1 MIIDLTSLAG
11 RKWIAEFVENSGEKG
26 RKYESFKQWEVYS
39 DRILD
44 YVVNDLKTQ
53 YDEESI
59 KEIPVQ
65 SAINLAKRITD
76 EKAVVYKHPAERDF
90 TELNDDQKERM
101 HRNYSSMRVD
111 KKLASSNKA
120 YVLQDQNHLWV
131 IPKNGKLI
139 LRTLKNHQL
148 TVIPDP
154 KDPEGMPLAYVVV
167 SFNKDDFLDQDNE
180 NQTATGFTAKVDQFE
195 SSKQFN
201 ERQQEREINAQ
212 KNLIVWTRDF
222 NFSIDTDGNLTSEI
236 VVNPLAEFGLMP
248 FVDISTEK
256 EFEYWVR
263 KGTGVTDFT
272 IQYNKTLSDVAQ
284 VVKMQGFSQAVLK
297 GNAGLLT
304 SNVKIGPTYLL
315 KILTDQNKGI
325 DGEFKY
331 VNPNSD
337 IRGSLDWLQELLS
350 YYLTSRAIDPKTIT
364 ASGETVKATSGLDRL
379 LQMIQQISAS
389 LEDFETF
396 ERAEDLLYKIVVAWI
411 TVLSGTDG
419 LEDDLQIFGLP
430 EKTEVIVKYK
440 KPEMIQPESEL
451 LNNAERKI
459 EIGLSSKV
467 NEYMKMHDCSR
478 DKALEDL
485 RQFAID
491 EQEIDKDGAQEEED
505 AENDD
510 SGRNDSGAS
519 PRVGR

>member
-1 MIIDLTSLAG
+1 MIIDLTTLAG
-11 RKWIAEFVENSGEKG
+11 RKWIADFVDNPGEKG
-26 RKYESFKQWEVYS
+26 RKYESFKQWEIYS
-39 DRILD
+39 DRIRD
-44 YVVNDLKTQ
+44 YVINDLKEQ

-65 SAINLAKRITD
+65 SSINLAKRITD

-90 TELNDDQKERM
+90 TELNDEQKEKM
-101 HRNYSSMRVD
+101 HINYEVMRVD

-131 IPKNGKLI
+131 IPKKGKLI

-154 KDPEGMPLAYVVV
+154 NDPEGMPLAYVVV

-180 NQTATGFTAKVDQFE
+180 MSATGFTAKVDQFDT
-195 SSKQFN
+195 SKQFQQREN
-201 ERQQEREINAQ
+201 ERENNAK
-212 KNLIVWTRDF
+212 KNLIVWTREF
-222 NFSIDTDGNLTSEI
+222 NFSIDLDGNLTSE
-236 VVNPLAEFGLMP
+236 VLPNPLAEFGLMP
-248 FVDISTEK
+248 FVDVSTEK

-272 IQYNKTLSDVAQ
+272 IQFNKALSDVSQ

-297 GNAGLLT
+297 GNAGLIT

-350 YYLTSRAIDPKTIT
+350 YYLTSRAIDPKTVT

-379 LQMIQQISAS
+379 LQMIQQITAS
-389 LEDFETF
+389 MEDFETY
-396 ERAEDLLYKIVVAWI
+396 ERVEDELYQVIKAWI

-419 LEDDLQIFGLP
+419 LDDEYQISNLP
-430 EKTEVIVKYK
+430 EKSQVIVKYK
-440 KPEMIQPESEL
+440 KPEMIQSETETL
-451 LNNAERKI
+451 ANAERKI
-459 EIGLSSKV
+459 DIGLSSKV

-478 DKALEDL
+478 EKAIEDL
-485 RQFAID
+485 KQFSRD
-491 EQEIDKDGAQEEED
+491 ELEIEENEQGNSDEEED
-505 AENDD
+505 TENND
-510 SGRNDSGAS
+510 SDRNDG
-519 PRVGR
+519 GTGE